1 MIGGVGWKG
10 FENFF
15 PKNRGARPSKKSHS
29 SKNAKEETKKENVFS
44 NFDKHKKKNS
54 GSGGPA
60 GGGDDQQHV
69 GAIAALLLLV
79 LTGRAF
85 LEEDSNINGREVRTL
100 QLHPSFKYTIF
111 SSKHDNLFIS
121 Q

>member
-1 MIGGVGWKG
+1 MG

-15 PKNRGARPSKKSHS
+15 PKNRGARPSKKGG
-29 SKNAKEETKKENVFS
+29 SKQTKDADSTTKKKENIFA
-44 NFDKHKKKNS
+44 NFDKHKKGG
-54 GSGGPA
+54 GSGPGGT

-85 LEEDSNINGREVRTL
+85 LEEDSNINGREVRTSI
-100 QLHPSFKYTIF
+100 QKGEIRPK
-111 SSKHDNLFIS
+111 
-121 Q
+121 